1 MVDGSTNMYKKIL
14 LLDIK
19 GKLYKFRLYTG
30 SIDIHVNMNMDVL
43 MPDMIISGLRNE
55 TEDSV
60 WEVFISLR
68 DNDSMRSLL
77 QLLTTEFYKD
87 KDMVFKFNIING
99 FKPDAYVLIVSRKNI
114 VNGVMIKSEEIGRI
128 PITNMKLKR
137 STPW

>member
-114 VNGVMIKSEEIGRI
+114 VNGVMTRSEEIGRI